1 MNLQEFKNEFRF
13 KYDSASSGAPDLNSY
28 EMSLCLTQAAKDI
41 VSAAYASYETNEIS
55 RRIIAPL
62 LLDYNSVLSK
72 STDQMTNY
80 RVYLATLPVNL
91 NYVLREEVKLFGCG
105 YNSKVESI
113 DIDNLTESLNNPFK
127 RPNSR
132 KVIRVEYNKD
142 SFKIY
147 SELALEAFKIK
158 YIKNQKPII
167 LEDFDTD
174 PELMGTETIEG
185 LSSKTET
192 ELPNFIHDE
201 IIDKA
206 VIIAIKATRENSL
219 QSQVQVK

>member
-1 MNLQEFKNEFRF
+1 MNCFF
-13 KYDSASSGAPDLNSY
+13 
-28 EMSLCLTQAAKDI
+28 I
-41 VSAAYASYETNEIS
+41 VFLI
-55 RRIIAPL
+55 
-62 LLDYNSVLSK
+62 
-72 STDQMTNY
+72 
-80 RVYLATLPVNL
+80 
-91 NYVLREEVKLFGCG
+91 
-105 YNSKVESI
+105 
-113 DIDNLTESLNNPFK
+113 
-127 RPNSR
+127 
-132 KVIRVEYNKD
+132 
-142 SFKIY
+142 
-147 SELALEAFKIK
+147 FKIK